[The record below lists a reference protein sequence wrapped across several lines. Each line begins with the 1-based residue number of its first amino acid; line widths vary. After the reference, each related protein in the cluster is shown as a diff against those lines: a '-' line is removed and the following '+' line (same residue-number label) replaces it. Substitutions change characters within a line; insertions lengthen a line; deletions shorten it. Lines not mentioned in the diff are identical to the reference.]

1 MVAAIL
7 NLLIG
12 LVLFFLPSLFDMSEA
27 LSENVFIVAPLTIAF
42 SIISMWEV
50 NRSVRFFNVV
60 TGAWL
65 AASVFV
71 LPTQFLLPRVVCGLA
86 GVCIF
91 LLALIPSKTKQNYGG
106 GWMSLFQ
113 KHPPH
118 DSATHQQE

>member
-12 LVLFFLPSLFDMSEA
+12 LILFFLPSLFTMGQAMSQ
-27 LSENVFIVAPLTIAF
+27 NVFIVAPLILAF

-65 AASVFV
+65 AASGFV
-71 LPTQFLLPRVVCGLA
+71 LPTQYLLPRVVCGLA
-86 GVCIF
+86 GACIF

-118 DSATHQQE
+118 DSPKSNQ